1 MREGLRELRE
11 AYPSML
17 HRLRETL
24 LAELEVPNASPPML
38 AELRARAENIR
49 QLGGDHR
56 LEAFIVRLGQFQGSN
71 EDMES
76 LASMATN
83 KPARNWVDS
92 DIDRAAVELAQLA
105 QQFIRAEVFAHV
117 KGRPDKRH
125 AMAVVVSMGGRPTPV
140 HDEFDITDLERGE
153 VDAR

>member
-1 MREGLRELRE
+1 MREGLIELRE

-56 LEAFIVRLGQFQGSN
+56 LEAFIV
-71 EDMES
+71 
-76 LASMATN
+76 
-83 KPARNWVDS
+83 PAWTVP
-92 DIDRAAVELAQLA
+92 
-105 QQFIRAEVFAHV
+105 
-117 KGRPDKRH
+117 G
-125 AMAVVVSMGGRPTPV
+125 
-140 HDEFDITDLERGE
+140 
-153 VDAR
+153 